1 MCLWDRPRMGFP
13 NDTAVWF
20 ERGKEKVDLSSG
32 VWIFYCPWEKN
43 VTRPFIT
50 LVCYSISF
58 SCSSEEHRIVFCS
71 HNRGT
76 SVSSWKFY
84 RAEAGKNPFQIISQL
99 TKSYDFVS
107 LQEGGFSAIESIR
120 LFKSDNT
127 EEINWHSADDWLSLP
142 SLLVTQVTFKV
153 VSPKHLRDSYKNCE
167 LIRRIKI

>member
-1 MCLWDRPRMGFP
+1 MIALFDLKEEKKKWTCHPVCEYFI
-13 NDTAVWF
+13 VF
-20 ERGKEKVDLSSG
+20 GKKSYTS
-32 VWIFYCPWEKN
+32 I
-43 VTRPFIT
+43 IT

-76 SVSSWKFY
+76 SVSFWKFY
-84 RAEAGKNPFQIISQL
+84 RAEAGKNPFQMISQL

-107 LQEGGFSAIESIR
+107 LQEGGFSAIQSIR

-127 EEINWHSADDWLSLP
+127 EEINSHLAHDWLSLP
-142 SLLVTQVTFKV
+142 SPLVTQVTFKV

-167 LIRRIKI
+167 LIRWIKI